1 MRWGSKYIPTIFQIF
16 MSAWACKRVRYMFT
30 PFNFKKNDED
40 ASGGGG
46 GGGGRDMHISFQFS
60 LKTWSCSGEG

>member
-1 MRWGSKYIPTIFQIF
+1 
-16 MSAWACKRVRYMFT
+16 MFT

-60 LKTWSCSGEG
+60 LKTWRCRGEG